1 MFELTYQALYRLG
14 FIFTAE
20 LRKALL
26 TRRYPYGHPQQ
37 KGLGN
42 KVASGNLLDS
52 IGFEVQEGQNGAY
65 QLVVQYADYFKYVNE
80 GRVANAKRVPLNAL
94 LDWISF
100 RGIRPRDKNG
110 RFIENNLVNRTRLA
124 FAVQQNIFRYGIRR
138 SNIYDIGLGGVED
151 LLDPY
156 NPPPNTPPELLVM
169 YQELFDA
176 IEEDINNFVENT
188 IVKELQR
195 P

>member
-1 MFELTYQALYRLG
+1 M
-14 FIFTAE
+14 
-20 LRKALL
+20 
-26 TRRYPYGHPQQ
+26 
-37 KGLGN
+37 
-42 KVASGNLLDS
+42 
-52 IGFEVQEGQNGAY
+52 
-65 QLVVQYADYFKYVNE
+65 
-80 GRVANAKRVPLNAL
+80 
-94 LDWISF
+94 
-100 RGIRPRDKNG
+100 
-110 RFIENNLVNRTRLA
+110 NRTRLA

-138 SNIYDIGLGGVED
+138 TNIYDIGLGGVED